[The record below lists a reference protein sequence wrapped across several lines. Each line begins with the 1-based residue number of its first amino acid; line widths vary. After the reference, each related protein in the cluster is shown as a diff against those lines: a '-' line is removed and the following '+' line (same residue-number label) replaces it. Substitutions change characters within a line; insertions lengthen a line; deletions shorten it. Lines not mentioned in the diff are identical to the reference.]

1 MPRHASRRELFRLAG
16 LAAGVTLSARD
27 TTAQQPLPQQPQA
40 GRGGRGGGR
49 FGGSHPDPFPG
60 LATRST
66 VSLIHGEDRRKN
78 AYQAL
83 MAIDDQIR
91 PRLKKKKYVLI
102 KPNNVSTTNQLA
114 ASHVDGLRGI
124 LDYLSTRF
132 KGPVIIAESS
142 AGDTMKGF
150 ENFQYTSLVSEYKA
164 QKVSLLDL
172 NAEAKYVL
180 LPLIDFDLHVVPVRL
195 AARLLDPEGF
205 MMGAAVLKTH
215 NMAIVSLSVKNMV
228 VGAPLHQAPK
238 EKTRWNDKR
247 RMHVGIRQ
255 SYYNLFL
262 TAQKLATNWD
272 ATIIDGFEAMEGNGP
287 ASGTPVPHR
296 VAIASTDYL
305 AADRVGSEIMGVD
318 ANWLGWMKYCGEV
331 GVGQWDLAK
340 IDVRGAAIDPL
351 RRKYRLHSDVD
362 IMLKWMG
369 PMEEF
374 PPNLGFVRPLT
385 GHEVG

>member
-1 MPRHASRRELFRLAG
+1 
-16 LAAGVTLSARD
+16 
-27 TTAQQPLPQQPQA
+27 
-40 GRGGRGGGR
+40 
-49 FGGSHPDPFPG
+49 
-60 LATRST
+60 
-66 VSLIHGEDRRKN
+66 
-78 AYQAL
+78 